1 MERGPCY
8 YPFPRECCK
17 MQNCN
22 AYFYH
27 AFKYLIAPSVR
38 VRGISPFHLRI
49 FFKNAIHEGIKIPG
63 KKELPFYFFFFIRP
77 RFILFRN
84 ETYSSFFIYLILDP
98 YDNWKIINATGRD
111 GFFVISGSSPW
122 NTHCI
127 IHPYDAVLFGNT
139 GRYGSSPFTSPSSLP
154 CFTSWRI

>member
-63 KKELPFYFFFFIRP
+63 KKELPFYFFFFLSDRALSSFVTKLTP
-77 RFILFRN
+77 PFSFILFWIHTIIERLS
-84 ETYSSFFIYLILDP
+84 TQLD
-98 YDNWKIINATGRD
+98 GM
-111 GFFVISGSSPW
+111 GFS
-122 NTHCI
+122 
-127 IHPYDAVLFGNT
+127 
-139 GRYGSSPFTSPSSLP
+139 
-154 CFTSWRI
+154 